1 VWYFYSTYNGCALT
15 EFSLNLVVSLANVLV
30 REKELEARLSASAK
44 ALKDAKTRL
53 VAAEA
58 KHTKDVAVV
67 EAKAARVRGR

>member
-1 VWYFYSTYNGCALT
+1 
-15 EFSLNLVVSLANVLV
+15 LANVLL

-58 KHTKDVAVV
+58 KDTKDVAAV

>member
-1 VWYFYSTYNGCALT
+1 
-15 EFSLNLVVSLANVLV
+15 LANVLV

-58 KHTKDVAVV
+58 KHTKDVAAV